1 MELKGK
7 ITIFPEMKEKE
18 NDKGEVESFIVC
30 RGTISSKNES
40 GAYVNKSVNVRFA
53 GDKFPKEKVN
63 RLDPEKCYSLELEK
77 GFLAVSEITNSHG
90 TRRELEIVVLEG
102 KLTGSKVVERPVV
115 EEKPADSDLP
125 F

>member
-7 ITIFPEMKEKE
+7 ITIFPELKERE

-30 RGTISSKNES
+30 RGTISSKSES
-40 GAYVNKSVNVRFA
+40 GEYINKSVNVKFA
-53 GDKFPKEKVN
+53 GDKFPKAKVN
-63 RLDPEKCYSLELEK
+63 QLDPEKCYSLEIEK
-77 GFLAVSEITNSHG
+77 GFLSVNEMTNAHG
-90 TRRELEIVVLEG
+90 TRKELEIVVLEG

-115 EEKPADSDLP
+115 KEETKDGDLP